1 MKNALI
7 ALLLT
12 VSFTATAQRNY
23 WQQYAEYTMNI
34 DMDVNT
40 NQFTGT
46 QTLRYTNNSPDTL
59 NRAFYHL
66 YFNAFQPG
74 SMMDERSRTIK
85 DPDKRVADRISKL
98 TPEEIGY
105 QRVTKLTV
113 DGKAAVIKEVGTI
126 LEVEL
131 PNAILPG
138 ATAVFEM
145 EFNAQV
151 PLQVRRSGRDGKEGI
166 RYSMT
171 QWYPKMAEF
180 DDMGWHANP
189 YIGREFYGI
198 YGKFDITINI
208 DKEYIIGGTGN
219 LQNPNEIG
227 HGYEMLGSALMRPAG
242 DKLSWHFTADNV
254 HDFAWAA
261 DPDYKHIKKV
271 REDGTVLHYLYQAK
285 DADNEEDWK
294 KLPGIMDMALTYMEA
309 KYGEYPYKQYT
320 VIQGGDGGMEY
331 PMATLITG
339 HRSLGSLVGVT
350 VHEMFHSWYQ
360 GVLGTNESLY
370 PWMDEG
376 FTSFGSSHTMNFI
389 KEKGLI
395 PGEAVADPIAET
407 IAGLVNYNKAG
418 ISEPINTHADHYTRN
433 SAYSVAS
440 YVKGSAFLQQVNYI
454 VGKEAFDRGM
464 LRYYNTW
471 KFKHPTPNDFL
482 RIMEKESGL
491 ELDWFKEYFV
501 NTTKLPDY
509 EVVTIEAKDKKTSS
523 IQLKNIGGFPMPV
536 DVLVNYKTGKSELF
550 HIPMKIMRGN
560 KANENA
566 NPNWTVLPDW
576 GWVYADYEFVV
587 PVKSKKISS
596 VQIDPSGRMLD
607 SNVSNNK
614 LVLKGKK
621 EKKKNKN

>member
-254 HDFAWAA
+254 HDSNVF
-261 DPDYKHIKKV
+261 DSFLT
-271 REDGTVLHYLYQAK
+271 GT
-285 DADNEEDWK
+285 E
-294 KLPGIMDMALTYMEA
+294 
-309 KYGEYPYKQYT
+309 
-320 VIQGGDGGMEY
+320 
-331 PMATLITG
+331 
-339 HRSLGSLVGVT
+339 
-350 VHEMFHSWYQ
+350 
-360 GVLGTNESLY
+360 
-370 PWMDEG
+370 
-376 FTSFGSSHTMNFI
+376 
-389 KEKGLI
+389 
-395 PGEAVADPIAET
+395 
-407 IAGLVNYNKAG
+407 
-418 ISEPINTHADHYTRN
+418 
-433 SAYSVAS
+433 
-440 YVKGSAFLQQVNYI
+440 
-454 VGKEAFDRGM
+454 KEA
-464 LRYYNTW
+464 
-471 KFKHPTPNDFL
+471 
-482 RIMEKESGL
+482 
-491 ELDWFKEYFV
+491 
-501 NTTKLPDY
+501 
-509 EVVTIEAKDKKTSS
+509 
-523 IQLKNIGGFPMPV
+523 
-536 DVLVNYKTGKSELF
+536 
-550 HIPMKIMRGN
+550 
-560 KANENA
+560 
-566 NPNWTVLPDW
+566 
-576 GWVYADYEFVV
+576 YAD
-587 PVKSKKISS
+587 SA
-596 VQIDPSGRMLD
+596 
-607 SNVSNNK
+607 
-614 LVLKGKK
+614 
-621 EKKKNKN
+621 